1 MLDTALLHHMRQ
13 SLAPAP
19 DRCLPAAACS
29 DQEDADADRLGGATL
44 GGPHLWC
51 LFWLCKLACKA
62 TVEFSS
68 HAGSANGL
76 QDSIEFTNL

>member
-1 MLDTALLHHMRQ
+1 MAMLETALHHMRQ

-19 DRCLPAAACS
+19 DRCLPAAACN

-51 LFWLCKLACKA
+51 LFWRCKLAC
-62 TVEFSS
+62 TTTPVELTKSRWLCNWPARLSS
-68 HAGSANGL
+68 
-76 QDSIEFTNL
+76 